1 MLQRLLVL
9 FLALGLAACTGLP
22 LNAVAPKVS
31 VAEVDVKSLGLFE
44 QHFDVG
50 LRVSNPNDFE
60 LNIEALDF
68 ELEVNGRPFVQGLSR
83 VPTLIAATSSTV
95 LRVDAIMQSKNLIQ
109 QIKTL
114 PPESLKHGVPYRIK
128 GRVKTDRSSRWLPFD
143 HAGVVGGD
151 EKSPEGR
158 AI

>member
-50 LRVSNPNDFE
+50 LRVSNPNDFA

-68 ELEVNGRPFVQGLSR
+68 ELEVNGRPFAQGLSR

-109 QIKTL
+109 QIKAL
-114 PPESLKHGVPYRIK
+114 PPELLKQGVPYRIK

-151 EKSPEGR
+151 EKSPKGR